1 MLSITPV
8 IPNLKL
14 LFGNLLLLE
23 EVGNLLPQRP
33 FPSLFSQWVA
43 RGGLSQ
49 VPVLVALYLHA
60 QSVRSEPLEQEHRQ
74 CWLRNAHAVGESR
87 ARHHTGPCQGSDH
100 AISDS
105 VHLGQEQTSAL
116 SLPNPCEISS
126 GSRVLPWSDP
136 GWSLALYWTIQT
148 DGRWLGPASA
158 AGLGLCG
165 LCWCWVP
172 SWDAPLSQAVFSVLQ
187 IGKSCLRSLKQ
198 SKMHYGFPFLLLSQ
212 SDSPH

>member
-1 MLSITPV
+1 M
-8 IPNLKL
+8 
-14 LFGNLLLLE
+14 LLE

-60 QSVRSEPLEQEHRQ
+60 QSVRSEPSEQEHRE
-74 CWLRNAHAVGESR
+74 CWLRNARAVGESR
-87 ARHHTGPCQGSDH
+87 ARHHTGPCQGSDR

-105 VHLGQEQTSAL
+105 IHLGQEQTSAL
-116 SLPNPCEISS
+116 SLPNPCEIPS
-126 GSRVLPWSDP
+126 GSRALPWSGP

-148 DGRWLGPASA
+148 DGRWPGPAPA

-165 LCWCWVP
+165 WRWCWVP
-172 SWDAPLSQAVFSVLQ
+172 SWDAPPFPGCVQCTPDRKKLPEELKTIQNALWIPLPPSVPIRLT
-187 IGKSCLRSLKQ
+187 SLKG
-198 SKMHYGFPFLLLSQ
+198 KTPKYPFVTNW
-212 SDSPH
+212 